1 MAEDI
6 RKGLCAD
13 TKRIPSVYFYDETGS
28 RYFEQICELDEYYP
42 TRSETEIL
50 SQVSHH
56 IVKSAGKDAR
66 IIELGSGNSSK
77 TRLILEAFLRENN
90 ACEYCPIDVSK
101 EILHDSA
108 IELTSDYPD
117 LKVTA
122 VAHRYE
128 EGLDALHDDSSNSDL
143 VLWLGSSVGNLE
155 RNDAEA
161 FLRDIRKRLSE
172 KDRFLIGID
181 LRKSEKV
188 LEKAYNDEQNIT
200 AAFNLN
206 VLVRLNRELGAEFDP
221 GTFTHIAEYNKEA
234 GRIEM
239 YLQSQVDQSVRI
251 HALDE
256 TIPFK
261 KDERILTEYS
271 YKYSPD
277 EIDALAAT
285 SGFNLQEQWFDQ
297 NHYFSLNL
305 LQPNG
310 TIS

>member
-1 MAEDI
+1 MNSTKINGKIRLLEGTASDHKKQMAEDI

-28 RYFEQICELDEYYP
+28 RYFEQICALDEYYP

-122 VAHRYE
+122 VA
-128 EGLDALHDDSSNSDL
+128 
-143 VLWLGSSVGNLE
+143 
-155 RNDAEA
+155 
-161 FLRDIRKRLSE
+161 
-172 KDRFLIGID
+172 
-181 LRKSEKV
+181 
-188 LEKAYNDEQNIT
+188 
-200 AAFNLN
+200 
-206 VLVRLNRELGAEFDP
+206 P
-221 GTFTHIAEYNKEA
+221 
-234 GRIEM
+234 
-239 YLQSQVDQSVRI
+239 SVRRR
-251 HALDE
+251 
-256 TIPFK
+256 FG
-261 KDERILTEYS
+261 R
-271 YKYSPD
+271 
-277 EIDALAAT
+277 T
-285 SGFNLQEQWFDQ
+285 S
-297 NHYFSLNL
+297 
-305 LQPNG
+305 
-310 TIS
+310 